1 MSALRA
7 IIFDFDGLILDTERS
22 AFESTRQA
30 FARYDVELTLDRW
43 HHRVGSASTVHWAD
57 ELQGLASVP
66 IDRDDLVAWRDRLKL
81 ELLAPEEV
89 RPGVTDLVV
98 EAAEAGVALAVASS
112 SPADWVLG
120 HLERLEL
127 RPHFRTVVTR
137 TDLGD
142 DRRRVKPAPDLYEL
156 ALQRLGADAAAGVA
170 VEDSPNG
177 VAAARAAGLAC
188 VAVPCSVT
196 APLDF
201 SHAQLVATSLAEVEL
216 RQLGALLATREP

>member
-1 MSALRA
+1 MSALHA
-7 IIFDFDGLILDTERS
+7 LIFDFDGLILDTEHS

-30 FARYDVELTLDRW
+30 FARYDVELTLERW
-43 HHRVGSASTVHWAD
+43 HHRVGSASSLHWAD
-57 ELQGLASVP
+57 ELQSLAAAP
-66 IDRDDLVAWRDRLKL
+66 IDRSGLVEWRDRLKL

-89 RPGVTDLVV
+89 RPGVADLMA
-98 EAAEAGVALAVASS
+98 EASDAGVALAVASS

-120 HLERLEL
+120 HLERLGL
-127 RPHFRTVVTR
+127 RARFDTVVTR

-156 ALQRLGADAAAGVA
+156 ALQRLGAAAATGVA
-170 VEDSPNG
+170 IEDSPNG

-188 VAVPCSVT
+188 VAIPCSVT

-201 SHAQLVATSLAEVEL
+201 SAAQLVATSLAEVRL
-216 RQLGALLATREP
+216 VQLGALVVAT